1 VRRLAALAVH
11 VSDDAE
17 RFRERLRLANDET
30 DRLAAMAQDW
40 WQVTPAMTERDARAL
55 LYRLGPE
62 HYRDRALFAWTR
74 AEAPIEDA
82 GWNGLVTLPA
92 RWQAPKFPLKAA
104 DFIARGVPKGP
115 ELGAALAAAERAWI
129 AADFP
134 SDQAALDGIVQ
145 QAARA

>member
-1 VRRLAALAVH
+1 
-11 VSDDAE
+11 
-17 RFRERLRLANDET
+17 
-30 DRLAAMAQDW
+30 
-40 WQVTPAMTERDARAL
+40 MTEQTARAL

-62 HYRDRALFAWTR
+62 HYRDRVLFAWTR
-74 AEAPIEDA
+74 AEAPIEDT

-115 ELGAALAAAERAWI
+115 ELGQALAAAEAAWI

-134 SDQAALDGIVQ
+134 MDKAALDAITE
-145 QAARA
+145 AAVKG